1 MIAEAA
7 DMMKNA
13 QSTAE
18 KRKAQERREDLM
30 RLKRVEQIYVRS
42 FRNWRIEYTNTCA
55 QSAILPVLSGW
66 VLILLKLLLATVSAS
81 SNAGMQAPQSSTSS
95 VFPPTGMSR

>member
-1 MIAEAA
+1 M
-7 DMMKNA
+7 NA
-13 QSTAE
+13 QSIAE

-42 FRNWRIEYTNTCA
+42 FRNWWTEYTYTNTCA

-81 SNAGMQAPQSSTSS
+81 SNASMQAPQSSTSS
-95 VFPPTGMSR
+95 VFPLTGMSR